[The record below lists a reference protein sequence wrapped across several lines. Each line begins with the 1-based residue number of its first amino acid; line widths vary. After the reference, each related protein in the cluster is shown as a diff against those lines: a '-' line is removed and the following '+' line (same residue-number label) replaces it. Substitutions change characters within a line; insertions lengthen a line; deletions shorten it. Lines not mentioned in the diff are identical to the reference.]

1 MKRYQVYFAVLLVL
15 VGAWLRMKI
24 FYMTEGSSV
33 GTSPPEQQKPWVWI
47 VDVMPWYSL
56 ICFGCYCLTKLGFD
70 LLTFND
76 YPDEIRRLEQDIRA
90 AETDLKQRG
99 FKTTA

>member
-1 MKRYQVYFAVLLVL
+1 MKRYQVYGTAFVVL

-24 FYMTEGSSV
+24 SNMMAGSSS
-33 GTSPPEQQKPWVWI
+33 GEEMRQQPWVWI

-76 YPDEIRRLEQDIRA
+76 YPDEIRRLEHDIRA
-90 AETDLKQRG
+90 AETDLKRRG
-99 FKTTA
+99 FNTSS